1 MVASERPAPRH
12 VPRTHRPP
20 FPGPRGARGGTYR
33 GAYRGRTGGVQGVG
47 DVEGAVPPRNLPSD
61 PRPPSC
67 RSRHPIGIRRPPVFR
82 GFTQSHAEREGDRR
96 GGHLPEDGGFPSR
109 RSFGGSARPGRR
121 RHRRRE
127 EEPKRERARTL
138 PPALP
143 NGRRGGGGGRSVGWL
158 GFRKEGKRFVAD
170 FPRPTGGRGGSLRGS
185 SRPGPPARSP
195 ERREGGVA

>member
-20 FPGPRGARGGTYR
+20 FPGPRGARGGRT
-33 GAYRGRTGGVQGVG
+33 GGRTGGVQGAYRGWVTSRG
-47 DVEGAVPPRNLPSD
+47 PFLLGTPPSD

-109 RSFGGSARPGRR
+109 RSFGGSARPGDGIVGG
-121 RHRRRE
+121 RE
-127 EEPKRERARTL
+127 SPREREPARFRPPFRTEGGEGAADGRLVGFSQGRQTLRRGL
-138 PPALP
+138 PPPHGGA
-143 NGRRGGGGGRSVGWL
+143 GRFSS
-158 GFRKEGKRFVAD
+158 GFFA
-170 FPRPTGGRGGSLRGS
+170 T
-185 SRPGPPARSP
+185 GPPARSP